1 MKCFKTAMN
10 RKSIDPL
17 SMLNHGKFAEMSFVA
32 VRDDIRNHVFKV
44 KGRGGKKEGKGEVKI
59 GTILT
64 FTPRLTMLATRLVK
78 YSFN

>member
-32 VRDDIRNHVFKV
+32 IRDDIRNHVFKG
-44 KGRGGKKEGKGEVKI
+44 KGREKRRERGGENRDDTDVYPPADNAGYAPG
-59 GTILT
+59 
-64 FTPRLTMLATRLVK
+64 
-78 YSFN
+78 